1 MPDYDLSSR
10 CIIPRHI
17 TQCAE
22 VLDALEEAYL
32 LFKNLDTT
40 TLSTEINSR
49 LEKITGIIDGLGALS
64 KVKAVEARW
73 IQHWNKEEA

>member
-40 TLSTEINSR
+40 ALSTEIN
-49 LEKITGIIDGLGALS
+49 EKITGIIEGLGALS
-64 KVKAVEARW
+64 KVKAVEAKW
-73 IQHWNKEEA
+73 IQHSNKEEE